1 MEGAA
6 NTPGFGLVGLGD
18 QGQEIGFFLT
28 EWLLLLFLP
37 QVAVDADITRSL
49 VAAKIEP
56 WKGAINFVFGL
67 ELALHT
73 DQTLGV
79 GVDGEFAQIG
89 GDPLDVELFGKSSRC
104 AAALTE
110 VGAEAAFVALAETIL
125 PTKASGFWV
134 A

>member
-1 MEGAA
+1 LEGAA

-56 WKGAINFVFGL
+56 WKGAINL
-67 ELALHT
+67 SLALSWRSTPIKRLGLVWMENLPRSVAIHL
-73 DQTLGV
+73 TLS
-79 GVDGEFAQIG
+79 FLA
-89 GDPLDVELFGKSSRC
+89 K
-104 AAALTE
+104 AA
-110 VGAEAAFVALAETIL
+110 VV
-125 PTKASGFWV
+125 PQP
-134 A
+134 